1 MGVFFISEMGGNDI
15 FSKAVWGG
23 YFFEQSKSRDP
34 AHVMINLGS
43 HTPSQCIHQIISN
56 APATPDTQKNSHPKL
71 LRHTI
76 EYYTIFRRI
85 GFSFCHLYSVTSKR
99 VPWKVCCFMHLG
111 YWFPHND
118 SQCLHLVF

>member
-76 EYYTIFRRI
+76 EKAWCSGESDSVFAIYT
-85 GFSFCHLYSVTSKR
+85 LLR
-99 VPWKVCCFMHLG
+99 VKG
-111 YWFPHND
+111 YPGRYVASCTWGTGSPIMIL
-118 SQCLHLVF
+118 SAYI